1 MKKAFPIFVSVFLV
15 LFCASCRTAGT
26 KNQKEPSSEITD
38 APISGVV
45 FSYNGKDYDLQERE
59 PMVNSLMGET
69 PVGSFI
75 IVEGHIGPDNAYYG
89 VFDTETKAFVK
100 DIQGSN
106 LTWRDD
112 DISTAAYNLWSEI
125 YDYDGNLLADLD
137 LSESAYISGLSWKDS
152 HHLTAEISSVES
164 EEPNILEIT
173 VGGKSTPEKIQLNG
187 ETIPWNQFPIPEAEA
202 FGLTGEEAS
211 LYKGAVSH
219 FNREA
224 EPGYFASNGV
234 NTDLILPSIS
244 VLGSYMTDEGNS
256 AYVVNYVKCFFY
268 DLGSGLADLNNP
280 VYTSTYLNNLASFTL
295 DKDGNLIAFDELHD
309 GEDDSAVYEICG
321 PLTDIAEKFLSD
333 GWPEEIARIPATD
346 SYEDMLQQYLNFYFE
361 G

>member
-1 MKKAFPIFVSVFLV
+1 MKKAFPIFVSVLLM
-15 LFCASCRTAGT
+15 LFCTSCRTAGT
-26 KNQKEPSSEITD
+26 ENQKEPSSEITD

-45 FSYNGKDYDLQERE
+45 FSYNGKYYDLQERE

-89 VFDTETKAFVK
+89 VFDTEAKAFVK

-152 HHLTAEISSVES
+152 YHLTAEISSIES

-187 ETIPWNQFPIPEAEA
+187 EAIPWNQFPIPEAEA
-202 FGLTGEEAS
+202 FGLTGEDAD
-211 LYKGAVSH
+211 LYSAAVSH
-219 FNREA
+219 FNRDTAPE
-224 EPGYFASNGV
+224 YFVSDGDL
-234 NTDLILPSIS
+234 DLILPSVS
-244 VLGSYMTDEGNS
+244 VLGKYTTDEGNT
-256 AYVVNYVKCFFY
+256 AYVVNFVKCFFFN
-268 DLGSGLADLNNP
+268 LGSGLADLNNP
-280 VYTSTYLNNLASFTL
+280 IYTSTYLTNLASFTL
-295 DKDGNLIAFDELHD
+295 DKDGNLVAFDELGD
-309 GEDDSAVYEICG
+309 GADDSAVYEICG
-321 PLTDIAEKFLSD
+321 PLTEIAEKFLAG
-333 GWPEEIARIPATD
+333 GWPEEIAHIPATD